1 MSYTDE
7 EILKAKKAR
16 QYEDKKQQEQQTL
29 DDEKNESIFDGMVH
43 IFGRETSFSRR
54 IIEPDLISLYMPDE
68 FELMDEDIKKLIFPL
83 ATPPKYVFA
92 SGETEFQITINP
104 TENIVPDS
112 GIPKFMNIT
121 KSLMEKMGPKSR
133 ILACAAV
140 QNEDKNI
147 GIMEVVTRAADM
159 NVYNVMFYISINQKL
174 LIGTILCPAKHHERI
189 VPIAKEII
197 DSIKVEVNTDGNNN
211 IPEY

>member
-1 MSYTDE
+1 M
-7 EILKAKKAR
+7 
-16 QYEDKKQQEQQTL
+16 
-29 DDEKNESIFDGMVH
+29 
-43 IFGRETSFSRR
+43 
-54 IIEPDLISLYMPDE
+54 
-68 FELMDEDIKKLIFPL
+68 IFPFSH
-83 ATPPKYVFA
+83 PPKYVFA

-112 GIPKFMNIT
+112 GIPKFMNTT
-121 KSLMEKMGPKSR
+121 KSLMEKMGPQSR

-140 QNEDKNI
+140 QKEDRNI

-159 NVYNVMFYISINQKL
+159 NVYNVMFYLSINQKL
-174 LIGTILCPAKHHERI
+174 LIGSILCPAKHHERM

-197 DSIKVEVNTDGNNN
+197 DSIKVVEEDTNASNN